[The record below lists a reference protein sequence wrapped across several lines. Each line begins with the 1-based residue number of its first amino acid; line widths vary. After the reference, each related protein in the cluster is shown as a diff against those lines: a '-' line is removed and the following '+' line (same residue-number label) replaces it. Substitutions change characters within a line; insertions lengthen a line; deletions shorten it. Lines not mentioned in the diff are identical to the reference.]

1 MGRCNG
7 RWSTIYKIYI
17 GSQWVKASTSV
28 NTTCV
33 HCSEPQEDLSKSF
46 NKDGLSNTM
55 IERFHWQGP
64 PWTRVMITE
73 VILES
78 LTGNLISQKQSCR
91 DEMCRQKLK
100 DWINSYHISHL
111 CNSPC
116 SRLACWIKGESTSFA
131 PGMTNPLTPV
141 CTVQLMVETPA
152 PAKSL
157 WSCIYHNGF

>member
-1 MGRCNG
+1 MIYNIQDIYRITMGQSQYICQHNMCSLLRTPRRFVKVIQQ
-7 RWSTIYKIYI
+7 RWPEQHHDRAIPLART
-17 GSQWVKASTSV
+17 
-28 NTTCV
+28 
-33 HCSEPQEDLSKSF
+33 P
-46 NKDGLSNTM
+46 
-55 IERFHWQGP
+55 R
-64 PWTRVMITE
+64 TRVMITE

-100 DWINSYHISHL
+100 DWIKSYHISHL
-111 CNSPC
+111 RNSPC
-116 SRLACWIKGESTSFA
+116 SILAWWIKGESTSFA